1 MVEAAGPTRL
11 LEVCGQLLS
20 RFLRDAERKRLAWL
34 REAEEQGMRMLESN
48 LGAEPGPMA
57 RTPSQRRRSR
67 KRQSCCLKD
76 YGKEPS
82 RRRLSRRRSSI
93 KLVSSKPGSQRR
105 QSKEQPL
112 DPDCGGEG
120 AQACAAA
127 ALPALTGEGAAE
139 VPGPSRTQ
147 AGYPQH
153 CPAGAWE
160 LPIWEQSPQGDA
172 ASEWQDEAPGSGVRA
187 GSTARGA
194 QAAPGRRTSTS
205 TPKAAG
211 AGAAPDLGE
220 LLLPGSGSQAA
231 ALGPGARRC
240 CRRRSS
246 LSAAGRGAS
255 LSKRRSLAS
264 RRASRSRRAS
274 GRAVAR
280 RAAARESSSA
290 SSRVSCQSSLEVFVE
305 EDVAGMRPGLELDPP
320 SEGAPE
326 DTLPSSKSTRAAS
339 SPAQHSC
346 APEQQAGNDG
356 GTPVNPNSE
365 SQNKDQERSTCAR
378 PQEDPPCIWTRSH
391 KQAMGAVRKG
401 QQPGAQAPSP
411 LADQHGSPAEPSGA
425 GSKVS
430 GCHGPSAP
438 APARSSPPASPFRWP
453 GRCGASCGQCSGTRC
468 PSPGPPRH
476 GGVVRSILQRSTP
489 TRPNPKGDFV
499 EKERQRLESL
509 RKKQEAEEQRKK
521 KMEEEKRRRQAEMK
535 QKREERLRKALQ
547 ARERAEEEKKKRM
560 EQKILQSDEKVRLS
574 QVRDRE
580 EKAEERGRKKLSKKS
595 GEADARKQKALKGEE
610 DELEQQELLQKRRE
624 DEVKGN
630 GRKVLE
636 LRSLL
641 EQQQAEHG
649 KERNHRHGGKEK
661 PPHPQLGAA
670 AFPEKHRKR
679 GKYNKTD
686 DKPNMLLQGA
696 GAGARATSS
705 GGEAGV
711 ALLPGEL
718 PSPITSCWVCDIQ
731 TPGGAIKGTE
741 ELRILLQG
749 LRNDGS
755 VPEPAWLFAWE
766 EAGLQHPG
774 EKKLK
779 QPGAP
784 TAAPGTGLSKT
795 LKKSISAPYL
805 KPLKG
810 TKQSSRPKVSEDNY
824 GMDQNSDDATDDEN
838 DPRKPVPA
846 WADGPRLRQGIVHQ
860 YYHPVNTDQLFGLI
874 SGLRLEEIFGKSK
887 PRYFKRTSS
896 AVWHSPPRPRSASG
910 PSCSLNK

>member
-76 YGKEPS
+76 YSKEPS

-105 QSKEQPL
+105 QSKEQAL

-139 VPGPSRTQ
+139 APGPSRTQ

-231 ALGPGARRC
+231 ALGPGAQRC
-240 CRRRSS
+240 GRRRSS

-255 LSKRRSLAS
+255 LAKRRSLAS

-274 GRAVAR
+274 GRAVVR

-290 SSRVSCQSSLEVFVE
+290 SSRASCLVASAHRGGNLRGLMCCQGKPWAVFNCVRRCVLGTGAGGWVTEVVGGQKPGGKGKMWPAYTRVSVPPEGGGGAGVE
-305 EDVAGMRPGLELDPP
+305 AGMSNRSLPWEGSCSARSCTTHTLLLLGSRSTNPP
-320 SEGAPE
+320 QSQSVLLLQAPE
-326 DTLPSSKSTRAAS
+326 DTLPSSKSTRAAG
-339 SPAQHSC
+339 SPAQRSC

-356 GTPVNPNSE
+356 VLKPPWPDLVP
-365 SQNKDQERSTCAR
+365 RSSFWSHVWPGQVRLGKQMQVTEIA
-378 PQEDPPCIWTRSH
+378 QTRSH

-425 GSKVS
+425 GSKRLSLQV
-430 GCHGPSAP
+430 
-438 APARSSPPASPFRWP
+438 ARPLRSLLRAVQRQPLL
-453 GRCGASCGQCSGTRC
+453 

-476 GGVVRSILQRSTP
+476 GGVMRSLLQRSTP

-670 AFPEKHRKR
+670 AFPEKHRK
-679 GKYNKTD
+679 
-686 DKPNMLLQGA
+686 Q
-696 GAGARATSS
+696 
-705 GGEAGV
+705 
-711 ALLPGEL
+711 
-718 PSPITSCWVCDIQ
+718 
-731 TPGGAIKGTE
+731 
-741 ELRILLQG
+741 
-749 LRNDGS
+749 
-755 VPEPAWLFAWE
+755 E
-766 EAGLQHPG
+766 EAGLQRPG